1 LKEMLL
7 MIKLS
12 NEDETAQSFTNNCKS
27 KLKLSQNIDIVTT
40 TDPSD
45 PYFRIQLHAQ
55 VHNTRP

>member
-1 LKEMLL
+1 